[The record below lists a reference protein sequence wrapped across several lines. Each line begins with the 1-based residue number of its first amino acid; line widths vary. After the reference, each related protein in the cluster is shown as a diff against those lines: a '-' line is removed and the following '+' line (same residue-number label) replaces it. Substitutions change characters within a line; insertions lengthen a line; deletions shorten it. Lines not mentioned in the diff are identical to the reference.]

1 MLSAKAGART
11 PDELPAPA
19 PAPSAPDS
27 MDVEAPPPAE
37 APAAAPAADEEGSV
51 AVGAVGVPAVAPAP
65 APAPAAETPR
75 DAATALA
82 ALEVQVD
89 EAYAAKSPFSQ
100 MLLKVAQVVRL
111 VEGERDGYSDPFSDA
126 EWILMTS
133 LGDYFRN
140 SMLPLKAGSSLRLFL
155 ATLLNRV
162 PDALTKKFTA
172 EEMELGKQTFVRQAV
187 DPTVLE
193 KVVRTRRDQVE
204 AFVVSQRD
212 PQVVSRRGRPS
223 SQRSATEFNTAR
235 SGYRNSSTPI
245 KHEDLPPLNTIP
257 PQENPSYDSVLNFDR
272 RTSDEK
278 RGGTPN
284 WCVRCGKPEGTGDGC
299 VKIRSHNKDVC
310 TTCANTFRKHN
321 ESGVYFKWCNGKHNF
336 QEIHAFAGKLTAT
349 KCDDERARNAAAVAR
364 TRSGSAPHDDPME
377 DSESE
382 E

>member
-1 MLSAKAGART
+1 MRGVRNQR
-11 PDELPAPA
+11 ER
-19 PAPSAPDS
+19 
-27 MDVEAPPPAE
+27 
-37 APAAAPAADEEGSV
+37 AAATP
-51 AVGAVGVPAVAPAP
+51 
-65 APAPAAETPR
+65 PR
-75 DAATALA
+75 DVATALA
-82 ALEVQVD
+82 DLGVRVD
-89 EAYAAKSPFSQ
+89 VASAADKPFLQ
-100 MLLKVAQVVRL
+100 LLDKTAQAARP
-111 VEGERDGYSDPFSDA
+111 VEGERDGITEPFLNQ
-126 EWILMTS
+126 ELILAAS
-133 LGDYFRN
+133 LGIDFRN
-140 SMLPLKAGSSLRLFL
+140 GMLPLEAGSTLRKFL
-155 ATLLNRV
+155 ATLLNRD
-162 PDALTKKFTA
+162 PMAITKKFTA